1 MKRKSNHF
9 TQLLFFVYLLLLIWI
24 ILFKLQFSMEALDRG
39 RALNLIP
46 FHYGKGIG
54 GAYHFKEMLDNV
66 LIFMPM
72 GIYLQMLFPKS
83 KFQTK
88 LLMIAGTSLCL
99 EIAQYV
105 LAVGRTDITDL
116 ITNTVGGFLGLVLY
130 GIVNR
135 LLKDRA
141 KTDKLFFV
149 IAVVVSVLFVGLLA
163 VLLLTNQ

>member
-1 MKRKSNHF
+1 MIEELFSKRK
-9 TQLLFFVYLLLLIWI
+9 TTKKVI
-24 ILFKLQFSMEALDRG
+24 ILKKYMDVRLNTIERNLQGNNTIEYLEYISRELSD
-39 RALNLIP
+39 LI
-46 FHYGKGIG
+46 
-54 GAYHFKEMLDNV
+54 
-66 LIFMPM
+66 LIERL

-116 ITNTVGGFLGLVLY
+116 ITNTAGGFLGLALY

>member
-72 GIYLQMLFPKS
+72 GIYLQMLLPKS
-83 KFQTK
+83 KFYTK
-88 LLMIAGTSLCL
+88 VLVIAGTSLCL

-116 ITNTVGGFLGLVLY
+116 ITNTAGGFLGLALY

-149 IAVVVSVLFVGLLA
+149 IALSLIHI
-163 VLLLTNQ
+163 